1 MARTKQTAKDAESRA
16 EVAKKTKG
24 LKAEKRVPQ
33 KQASTPKKRAAKI
46 VQHANIV
53 KKHRWHPGTV
63 ALREIRDQQKN
74 KSWQKPAIPLKAF
87 ERVVREVAGKAID
100 ERGLDNLQLAG
111 GVRWQASAIRDLY
124 QATEDYLCRFM
135 HQSVRGMAH
144 AKRKTLMIED
154 LMLTLGAYNEF
165 DQGTIKHDLKG
176 YDDPDAPLIERAV
189 RIAKLRNSGKKAPRK
204 VAPQR
209 NKAAAKEQAAEQP
222 VAEQTAVVANE
233 PTAEPEKPKDDA
245 AVAVAADAAV
255 PATEAFE

>member
-16 EVAKKTKG
+16 DVAKKSKG

-33 KQASTPKKRAAKI
+33 KQAKAPKKAAAKQEQAAKI
-46 VQHANIV
+46 V
-53 KKHRWHPGTV
+53 KKAHRWHPGTV

-74 KSWQKPAIPLKAF
+74 KSWQKPAIPLTAF
-87 ERVVREVAGKAID
+87 ERVVREVASKAID
-100 ERGLDNLQLAG
+100 ERGLTNLQLAG
-111 GVRWQASAIRDLY
+111 AVRWQAGAIRDLY
-124 QATEDYLCRFM
+124 QCTEDYLCTLM
-135 HQSVRGMAH
+135 HRSVRAMAH
-144 AKRKTLMIED
+144 AKRKTLMMPD

-209 NKAAAKEQAAEQP
+209 NKAAAKEQSAEEPAAEP
-222 VAEQTAVVANE
+222 AAVVAEE
-233 PTAEPEKPKDDA
+233 PPAEPEKPKDDS
-245 AVAVAADAAV
+245 VVADAAV
-255 PATEAFE
+255 PPTEAFE